1 MIRDVKL
8 IDYLP
13 MFVREYREI
22 QKIMEIENPE
32 IQEVENET
40 EIIMNNQFIQT
51 CDINGIK
58 KFENLMGITPLE
70 NDTLETRISRVLS
83 RWNET
88 SCYTFKVLIMKLN
101 ALCGINNYEII
112 RNINEYTMKI
122 ITHLEY
128 SGQTD
133 ELDYLL
139 NYIIPANIAVASENK
154 ININLD
160 STSKIASNV
169 TFSNFIELTDS
180 FNEIYEINSN
190 SKVAMG
196 TTNTAIIEI
205 TDDFQ
210 ETFNIEGDS
219 KIGSNV
225 NLTEII

>member
-8 IDYLP
+8 IEYLP
-13 MFVREYREI
+13 VFIQEYREI

-32 IQEVENET
+32 IQLAEDET
-40 EIIMNNQFIQT
+40 EIIFNNQFIQS
-51 CDINGIK
+51 CNVKGIA
-58 KFENLMGITPLE
+58 KFESLMGITPLE
-70 NDTLETRISRVLS
+70 SDTLQTRITRVLM

-122 ITHLEY
+122 ITHLEL

-133 ELDYLL
+133 ELEYLL
-139 NYIIPANIAVASENK
+139 NYMIPANIVVTSENK

-160 STSKIASNV
+160 STSKMASNV
-169 TFSNFIELTDS
+169 VFSNIIEITDS
-180 FNEIYEINSN
+180 FNEVFEIESD
-190 SKVAMG
+190 SKIASTAV
-196 TTNTAIIEI
+196 NTAMIEL
-205 TDDFQ
+205 TDNFN
-210 ETFNIEGDS
+210 ETFYIEGDS

>member
-13 MFVREYREI
+13 PFVQEYREI

-32 IQEVENET
+32 IQEAENET
-40 EIIMNNQFIQT
+40 EIIMNNQFIQS
-51 CDINGIK
+51 CNLKGIA
-58 KFENLMGITPLE
+58 KFESLMDITPLQS
-70 NDTLETRISRVLS
+70 DTLESRISRVLM

-122 ITHLEY
+122 ITHLEL

-139 NYIIPANIAVASENK
+139 SYMIPANIVITSENK
-154 ININLD
+154 MNINLD
-160 STSKIASNV
+160 STSKMASNV
-169 TFSNFIELTDS
+169 TFSNFIEITDS
-180 FNEIYEINSN
+180 FNEIFEIKGD
-190 SKVAMG
+190 SKIANVA
-196 TTNTAIIEI
+196 TNTAIIEI
-205 TDDFQ
+205 TDNFK
-210 ETFNIEGDS
+210 ETFNIEGNS
-219 KIGSNV
+219 KISSNV

>member
-13 MFVREYREI
+13 MFVQEYREI

-139 NYIIPANIAVASENK
+139 NYMIPANIAVASENK

-160 STSKIASNV
+160 STSKIAFNV

-205 TDDFQ
+205 TDNFQ

-225 NLTEII
+225 NLTEFI

>member
-13 MFVREYREI
+13 SFIQEYREI

-32 IQEVENET
+32 IQEAENET

-51 CDINGIK
+51 CNLKGIA
-58 KFENLMGITPLE
+58 KFESLMGITPLE
-70 NDTLETRISRVLS
+70 SDTLESRISRVLM

-122 ITHLEY
+122 ITHLEL

-139 NYIIPANIAVASENK
+139 SYMIPANIVITSENK
-154 ININLD
+154 MNINLD

-169 TFSNFIELTDS
+169 TFSNVIEITDS
-180 FNEIYEINSN
+180 FNEIFEIKGD
-190 SKVAMG
+190 SKIANVA
-196 TTNTAIIEI
+196 TNTAIIEI
-205 TDDFQ
+205 TDNFK
-210 ETFNIEGDS
+210 ETFNIEGNS
-219 KIGSNV
+219 KISSNV